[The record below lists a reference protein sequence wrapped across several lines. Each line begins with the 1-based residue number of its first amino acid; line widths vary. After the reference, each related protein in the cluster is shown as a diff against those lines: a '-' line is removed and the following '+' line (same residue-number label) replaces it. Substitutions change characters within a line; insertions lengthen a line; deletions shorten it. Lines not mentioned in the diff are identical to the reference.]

1 MLSVGLTGN
10 IASGKTTVANLF
22 RQWGAVVID
31 ADALVREVQA
41 PGTPVLAAIARRFGA
56 GIVAADGT
64 FDRARLR
71 DVVFD
76 DPTALADLNAIVH
89 PAVEA
94 RRQEILRAARARD
107 ERIVVSDIPL
117 LFEASNPDRFDR
129 IVLVDAPAEVR
140 RARLVRLRGL
150 DPATADRMIAAQATS
165 GPKRARSHFII
176 DNDGSP
182 EALEARAD
190 EVWRALSA
198 LA

>member
-10 IASGKTTVANLF
+10 IASGKTAVANLF

-31 ADALVREVQA
+31 ADTLVREVQS
-41 PGTPVLAAIARRFGA
+41 PGSPVLAAIARRFGESVVGAA
-56 GIVAADGT
+56 GEL
-64 FDRARLR
+64 DRTRLR
-71 DVVFD
+71 DLVFA
-76 DPTALADLNAIVH
+76 DPAALADLNAIVH

-94 RRQEILRAARARD
+94 RRQELLLAARSAG

-117 LFEASNPDRFDR
+117 LFEASDPARFDR
-129 IVLVDAPAEVR
+129 IVLVDAPPDLR
-140 RARLVRLRGL
+140 RDRLIRLRGL
-150 DPATADRMIAAQATS
+150 DAATAERMIAAQAPS

-182 EALEARAD
+182 EALEQRAD